1 MKFELDNNI
10 KHIHLIGIGGISMSG
25 IAEILLKEGFS
36 VSGSDM
42 AATPITAKLKSKG
55 GRIDFG
61 HKGAFVEGA
70 DLIVYSAAIK
80 SDNPERVRG
89 KELNIPE
96 IDRAKM
102 LGKIMKSYPHAIA
115 IAGSHGKTTTT
126 SFISLLLEY
135 SDLDPTIMVGGNLA
149 EIGGNIKIGNS
160 DYFVTEACEYFESF
174 LQFQPQIGVLLNI
187 DKDHLDYFQDMDH
200 IVRAFKGFAELVPN
214 DGHLIA
220 FNDNDHIRDILPA
233 LDCHKITY
241 GLREGSDFTAKNVV
255 FNDLAHPTFQL
266 FHKGEE
272 LGDITLQIPGMHN
285 VYNALA
291 SIATAFVLG
300 ISLKE
305 IQKNITR
312 FKGIHRRFDVLGKVK
327 GATIIDDYAHHPAE
341 IRATLE
347 AVRNYKH
354 RKVWCVFQPHTFS
367 RTKALLQDFSE
378 AFAFADHVI
387 LADIYAAREKDDGEI
402 NSESLLALM
411 KDHPSTHYLK
421 SFEEIRDFL
430 YPRIQPEDIV
440 LTMGAGDVYRIGEML
455 LELEEKKDSEDR
467 GTE

>member
-1 MKFELDNNI
+1 MTFDLNNTI

-36 VSGSDM
+36 ISGSDM
-42 AATPITAKLKSKG
+42 AATPITEKLKSRG
-55 GRIDFG
+55 ARIDFG
-61 HKGAFVEGA
+61 HDGAFVEGA

-80 SDNPERVRG
+80 SDNPERLRA
-89 KELNIPE
+89 KERNIPE
-96 IDRAKM
+96 IDRAEM

-135 SDLDPTIMVGGNLA
+135 ADLDPTIMVGGNLA

-160 DYFVTEACEYFESF
+160 GYFVTEACEYFESF
-174 LQFQPQIGVLLNI
+174 LQFRPQIGILLNI
-187 DKDHLDYFQDMDH
+187 DKDHLDYFKDMDH
-200 IVRAFKGFAELVPN
+200 IVRAFKGFAELVPR
-214 DGHLIA
+214 DGYMIA
-220 FNDNDHIRDILPA
+220 FNDNEHIRDILPG
-233 LDCHKITY
+233 LDCQKVTY
-241 GLREGSDFTAKNVV
+241 GLREDSDFTAKNVV
-255 FNDLAHPTFQL
+255 FNNFAHPTFQL
-266 FHKGEE
+266 YYKGEE
-272 LGDITLQIPGMHN
+272 LGDITLQVPGMHN

-291 SIATAFVLG
+291 AIATAHVLG
-300 ISLKE
+300 ISVKE

-312 FKGIHRRFDVLGKVK
+312 FKGIHRRFDVLGQVK
-327 GATIIDDYAHHPAE
+327 GATIVDDYAHHPAE
-341 IRATLE
+341 IQATLE

-378 AFAFADHVI
+378 AFAYADHVI
-387 LADIYAAREKDDGEI
+387 LADIYAAREIDNGEI
-402 NSESLLALM
+402 NSESLLDLM
-411 KDHPSTHYLK
+411 KDHPETYYLK

-430 YPRIQPEDIV
+430 YSRIQPEDIV

-455 LELEEKKDSEDR
+455 LALEDR
-467 GTE
+467 GTEDRGTE

>member
-1 MKFELDNNI
+1 MFELDNNI
-10 KHIHLIGIGGISMSG
+10 KNIHFVGIGGISMSG

-36 VSGSDM
+36 VSGSDT
-42 AATPITAKLKSKG
+42 AATPITEKLKSKG
-55 GRIDFG
+55 AKIYFG
-61 HKGAFVEGA
+61 HEGSFVEDA

-80 SDNPERVRG
+80 SDNPERLRG
-89 KELNIPE
+89 RERNIPE
-96 IDRAKM
+96 MDRAKM

-135 SDLDPTIMVGGNLA
+135 ADLDPTIMVGGNLA

-160 DYFVTEACEYFESF
+160 GYFVTEACEYFESF
-174 LQFQPQIGVLLNI
+174 LQFQPQIGILLNI
-187 DKDHLDYFQDMDH
+187 DKDHLDYFKDMDH
-200 IVRAFKGFAELVPN
+200 IIRAFKGFAELVPK

-220 FNDNDHIRDILPA
+220 FNDNAHIRDILPT
-233 LDCHKITY
+233 LDCQKITY

-255 FNDLAHPTFQL
+255 FDDLAHPTFQL
-266 FHKGEE
+266 YYQGKE
-272 LGDITLQIPGMHN
+272 LGDITLQVPGMHN

-291 SIATAFVLG
+291 AITTAYVLG
-300 ISLKE
+300 ISVKE

-312 FKGIHRRFDVLGKVK
+312 FKGIHRRFDVLGKAK

-341 IRATLE
+341 IKATLE

-378 AFAFADHVI
+378 AFALADHVI
-387 LADIYAAREKDDGEI
+387 LADIYAAREIDDGEI
-402 NSESLLALM
+402 HSEHLLDLM
-411 KDHPSTHYLK
+411 KDHPEAYYLK

-440 LTMGAGDVYRIGEML
+440 LTMGAGDVYRIGEMIL
-455 LELEEKKDSEDR
+455 ALDSDSGDR